1 MRNFAHRRSIY
12 EFQMAAA
19 ELITTRILPD
29 DLRRLRLIA
38 AATDQRLYEVLS
50 RLLTTE
56 TTRLSLERDRQD
68 QHGGRP

>member
-1 MRNFAHRRSIY
+1 
-12 EFQMAAA
+12 MAAA

-56 TTRLSLERDRQD
+56 TTRLSLERDRQTFEPPC
-68 QHGGRP
+68 RRSPTS